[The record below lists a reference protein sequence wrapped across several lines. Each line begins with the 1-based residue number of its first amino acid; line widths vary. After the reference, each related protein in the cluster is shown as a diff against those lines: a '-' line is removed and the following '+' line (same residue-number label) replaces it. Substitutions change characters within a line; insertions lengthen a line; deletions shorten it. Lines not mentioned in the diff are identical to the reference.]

1 MRRLSK
7 TDTMYVKKMSDLG
20 VGVTKIRKHMEQETM
35 KVVTCKDIH
44 NMRQRAKKVEMDG
57 RNDVELLLDELET
70 LLQKDPSSHVSIGES
85 EGSIESVFFQ
95 TGSMRDT

>member
-20 VGVTKIRKHMEQETM
+20 VGVAKIRKHMEQETM

-44 NMRQRAKKVEMDG
+44 NMRQSKKG
-57 RNDVELLLDELET
+57 RNGW
-70 LLQKDPSSHVSIGES
+70 KK
-85 EGSIESVFFQ
+85 
-95 TGSMRDT
+95 

>member
-7 TDTMYVKKMSDLG
+7 TDTMYVKKMFDLG

-44 NMRQRAKKVEMDG
+44 NNYETESKKG
-57 RNDVELLLDELET
+57 RNGWKKRCRT
-70 LLQKDPSSHVSIGES
+70 A
-85 EGSIESVFFQ
+85 
-95 TGSMRDT
+95 T